1 MANLSTALNSTL
13 AGLSLSAA
21 QSAVVSR
28 NVASAGDENYARRTG
43 EIATLPSGN
52 PAVARVNRS
61 ADRQLLERFL
71 SASSEASG
79 RQATIDALKRMSD
92 RTGDPESDS
101 SIPAAIG
108 KLQQQLRNYEANPA
122 STTLGLSVLES
133 AKTVARKLNGASAEV
148 RTIREDADKA
158 MASSAE
164 KINNLLAQFKV
175 LNDSVVRGQGTPDEL
190 LDALDQRDS
199 VLKMLSEEIG
209 IRTVIRPNND
219 ILIYA
224 QGGAVLF
231 EASPRQVSFLPSD
244 NLGPGTSGNSLFVD
258 GVPVTGAA
266 APMPITHGRIAAY
279 AAVRDTA
286 APQLSMQL
294 DQIAAGLIL
303 AFSESDPAAPA
314 VLPDVE
320 GLFRGSGALPA
331 LGDPNYGLAAAID
344 INPLA
349 DPDQG
354 GSVGILR
361 DGGFGGPAYAVNSG
375 GHAGYQERL
384 ASLADSID
392 TIRGFPAVAGIGGN
406 ISLKTL
412 SIQSASWVETQRQT
426 AQQSLDISQSV
437 ASRTSDTLARVT
449 GVNIDQEMAALLDLE
464 KSYQASSK
472 VLSVVDSMIA
482 SLLQAVS

>member
-28 NVASAGDENYARRTG
+28 NVTSAGDENYARRTA
-43 EIATLPSGN
+43 EITTLPSGN

-71 SASSEASG
+71 SSSSEASG
-79 RQATIDALKRMSD
+79 KQVAIDALKRMSD
-92 RTGDPESDS
+92 LTGDPESDS
-101 SIPAAIG
+101 SISAAIG
-108 KLQQQLRNYEANPA
+108 KLQQELRNYETNPA

-133 AKTVARKLNGASAEV
+133 AKNVARKLNDASAEI
-148 RTIREDADKA
+148 RAIREDADKA
-158 MASSAE
+158 MAGSAE

-219 ILIYA
+219 VLIYA

-231 EASPRQVSFLPSD
+231 EASPRQVSFVPAD
-244 NLGPGTSGNSLFVD
+244 NLEPGAIGNSLIID
-258 GVPVTGAA
+258 GVPVTGAS
-266 APMPITHGRIAAY
+266 APMPLSHGKIAAY

-294 DQIAAGLIL
+294 DQIAAGLIR
-303 AFSESDPAAPA
+303 AFSESDPATPS
-314 VLPDVE
+314 VLPAVE
-320 GLFRGSGALPA
+320 GLFRATGSIPL
-331 LGDPNYGLAAAID
+331 LGDSNYGLAAAIE

-354 GSVGILR
+354 GSVLVLR
-361 DGGFGGPAYAVNSG
+361 DGGFGGAAYIQNSD
-375 GHAGYQERL
+375 GHAGYQARI

-392 TIRGFPAVAGIGGN
+392 AIQSFPASTGIGGN

-412 SIQSASWVETQRQT
+412 SIQSASWVETQRQS
-426 AQQSLDISQSV
+426 AQRALDISRSV
-437 ASRTSDTLARVT
+437 ASRTSDTLARIT

-472 VLSVVDSMIA
+472 VLSIVDSMLA
-482 SLLQAVS
+482 TLLQAVS